1 MDFSE
6 YQVNELGK
14 PVLLPAFCITLFT
27 NVVVN
32 RDEVPEGLL
41 KPYHK
46 VLQDFKK
53 EFHWASYDFDQKRP
67 RAITETILSEPD
79 RWLKSPG
86 SREKDCAFIEL
97 YGGKS
102 SRDLDFPFFY
112 WDYRNHNQVD
122 SHYSYYRLELSLN
135 WKNNLFAE
143 DVDEYI
149 YQLVTD
155 YPLVCGYA
163 GYTVSGDQKEIIT
176 RGDLKQYI
184 YQWHRRH
191 PGIMNIHPL
200 SESKTIAKENVLFAI
215 GWITLLGEAL
225 CNQLGGVEALRN
237 KLSHIPEVIV
247 KSLPQN
253 GALIRIGDNPQLGDT
268 RKNDVLDSY
277 QAVGKVL
284 APVAVKDFDL
294 LAKKVV
300 VSGFRDNKACAE
312 WLGRFFQGK

>member
-14 PVLLPAFCITLFT
+14 PVLLPAFCITFFT

-32 RDEVPEGLL
+32 RNEIPEGLL

-46 VLQDFKK
+46 IRQDFMK

-67 RAITETILSEPD
+67 RAITEAILSEPD
-79 RWLKSPG
+79 RWLKSPDN
-86 SREKDCAFIEL
+86 REKDCAFIEL

-112 WDYRNHNQVD
+112 WDYTNGHR
-122 SHYSYYRLELSLN
+122 SGTYYSVYRLDLPLN
-135 WKNNLFAE
+135 WNNNLPIQYI
-143 DVDEYI
+143 DEYI
-149 YQLVTD
+149 YQLVD
-155 YPLVCGYA
+155 NYPLVCGYA
-163 GYTVSGDQKEIIT
+163 GYTVSGDQERIIT
-176 RGDLKQYI
+176 RDDLKEYI
-184 YQWHRRH
+184 YQWHQRH
-191 PGIMNIHPL
+191 PGIMNVHPL
-200 SESKTIAKENVLFAI
+200 SESQIIAKENVLFAI

-225 CNQLGGVEALRN
+225 CNQLGGVEVLRN

-247 KSLPQN
+247 KPLPQN
-253 GALIRIGDNPQLGDT
+253 GALIRIGDKPQLGDS

-277 QAVGKVL
+277 HAVGKVL

-300 VSGFRDNKACAE
+300 VSGFRDNKECAK
-312 WLGRFFQGK
+312 WLGRFFQEK